1 MNVSET
7 TTQILDHFS
16 IQETEIRKALL
27 EILLLLP
34 NEIHSIDGV
43 NQKLKSKG
51 MSISLGA
58 LVQNLLMFQIR
69 GLIKTVNLEADMK
82 RKRGRPQLKF
92 VLNHDLISQI
102 I

>member
-7 TTQILDHFS
+7 TIQLLDHFS
-16 IQETEIRKALL
+16 IPETEIRKALL
-27 EILLLLP
+27 QILLLLP
-34 NEIHSIDGV
+34 NEIHSIKGV
-43 NQKLKSKG
+43 SQNLKSKG
-51 MSISLGA
+51 ISISSGA

-69 GLIKTVNLEADMK
+69 GLIKTVNLESDMK

-92 VLNHDLISQI
+92 MINHVLMSQI

>member
-7 TTQILDHFS
+7 TIQVLDHFS
-16 IQETEIRKALL
+16 IPETEIRRALL
-27 EILLLLP
+27 EILLLFP
-34 NEIHSIDGV
+34 NEIHSINGV
-43 NQKLKSKG
+43 NLNLKSNG
-51 MSISLGA
+51 ISISSDA
-58 LVQNLLMFQIR
+58 LIQNLLMFQIR
-69 GLIKTVNLEADMK
+69 GLIKTVNLESDMK